1 MPPRVTPLPKVAPVI
16 PVERP
21 YPFDD
26 PDWVFEPK
34 FDGFRGL
41 LYIDGDECRFVS
53 KKGLPLKRFARL
65 AQEVRV
71 RLAVR
76 SAILDGEV
84 VAMDDAGHPQFRSL
98 MSGEGHLHYAA
109 FDLLWLNGGDLRPR
123 AFQHRRRL
131 LESLIRETTPLL
143 SHTMA
148 VPATGK
154 DLFEAVKRLDL
165 EGIVCKKAS
174 DPYGPRTVW
183 FKVRNPTYTQWTED
197 RFERFSRRRK
207 NDVPGV

>member
-1 MPPRVTPLPKVAPVI
+1 MPQRVVPLPRIAPIV
-16 PVERP
+16 PLERP

-26 PDWVFEPK
+26 PDLLFEPK

-41 LYIDGDECRFVS
+41 LYIDGDEARFS
-53 KKGLPLKRFARL
+53 SRKGLLLKRFAGL
-65 AQEVRV
+65 ARDVRAM
-71 RLAVR
+71 LEVR

-98 MSGEGHLHYAA
+98 MSGQGHLHYAA
-109 FDLLWLNGGDLRPR
+109 FDLLWLNGADLRTR
-123 AFQHRRRL
+123 ALRRRRSL
-131 LESLIRETTPLL
+131 LESLIRKTTPLL

-165 EGIVCKKAS
+165 EGIVCKKVS
-174 DPYGPRTVW
+174 DPYGPKTTW
-183 FKVRNPTYTQWTED
+183 FKIRNHKYTQWTED
-197 RFERFSRRRK
+197 RFERFNRRR
-207 NDVPGV
+207 